1 MAPLQRST
9 SAIAPQ
15 RQPDQLQIH
24 HFTHQHPVH
33 KLFMA
38 FEFTCDGCKTRGYG
52 VRYRCSACNFDLHE
66 HCATAAHRLQS
77 HVHPHHQI
85 VLVNRPG
92 TSHFCDVCKGFTD
105 GLSYTC
111 QTCEFDVHT
120 LCTQIPV
127 ATGVPKL
134 KVDPCQQQQGGVQW
148 AQPTTAFGGH
158 HQNQPVVMVNQ
169 FQQGVP
175 ASTTAFVDYYGTNN
189 GKPVQMMNHQQYH
202 HQQQLHQQGVSTTA
216 FGGYQG
222 VNNNNNQAV
231 MINQHHHHHQ
241 QLQQQQQQQA
251 FGGYQNQQ
259 FGGYNNQPVMI
270 NQQQQQQQQQGNKSS
285 TLSNVGKIAAN
296 VLMTSLIGVPI
307 NFNSRK

>member
-9 SAIAPQ
+9 SAIAPQPQ

-66 HCATAAHRLQS
+66 HCATAPYRLQS

-158 HQNQPVVMVNQ
+158 HQNQPVVIMNQ
-169 FQQGVP
+169 HQQGVP
-175 ASTTAFVDYYGTNN
+175 AITTTSSCSNKV
-189 GKPVQMMNHQQYH
+189 H
-202 HQQQLHQQGVSTTA
+202 LRRR

-222 VNNNNNQAV
+222 VNNNNQAV
-231 MINQHHHHHQ
+231 MINHHHQQ

-270 NQQQQQQQQQGNKSS
+270 NQQQQQQQGNKSS
-285 TLSNVGKIAAN
+285 TFANVGKIAAN

>member
-1 MAPLQRST
+1 MAPLQRSA
-9 SAIAPQ
+9 SALASQPQ
-15 RQPDQLQIH
+15 PQQDQLQIH
-24 HFTHQHPVH
+24 HFTHQHPVQ

-38 FEFTCDGCKTRGYG
+38 FEFNCDGCKTRGYG
-52 VRYRCSACNFDLHE
+52 VRYQCSACNFDLHE
-66 HCATAAHRLQS
+66 HCATAPHRLQS

-134 KVDPCQQQQGGVQW
+134 KVNPCQQQQGVVQW

-158 HQNQPVVMVNQ
+158 HQSQPVVIMNQ
-169 FQQGVP
+169 HQQGVP
-175 ASTTAFVDYYGTNN
+175 ASTTAFVDFYGTNN

-202 HQQQLHQQGVSTTA
+202 HQQQLQQQGVSTTA

-231 MINQHHHHHQ
+231 IINQHHHQ
-241 QLQQQQQQQA
+241 QLQQQQA

-270 NQQQQQQQQQGNKSS
+270 NRQQQQGNKSS
-285 TLSNVGKIAAN
+285 TFANVGKIAAN